1 MENVCVN
8 CGESNRVALTQRT
21 TGEWQYLCGACCGR
35 LWQTIV
41 PDSRKKQ
48 KRSKR
53 KIQAVICPDCGK
65 ERHVASNVMSMIR
78 SGAHSGRCHSCAAK
92 KTNEER
98 YRGHEPQRNYCVDC
112 GKAIQANV
120 TRCLSCHLKC
130 LDATRTRSFCVDC
143 GEEISL
149 GATRCVAC
157 AAQAR
162 SSHIEALWKSG
173 VYAQVS
179 KKIKAAHRNGTFEH
193 IHQDPE
199 WRRKVSE
206 NVRAAHARGCYDGC
220 NKPPFRTTEVP
231 LAAALDICGIEHDSQ
246 YRPPNCRFR
255 FDEFIPPNILIE
267 ANGDYWHSKETAKK
281 RDIKKGAWAKR
292 NGYEL
297 VVIWEHEIKERGAW
311 ALVHERVLP
320 LLADY

>member
-1 MENVCVN
+1 VF
-8 CGESNRVALTQRT
+8 CGESNHVALTQRT

-41 PDSRKKQ
+41 PGSRKKQ

-53 KIQAVICPDCGK
+53 KIHTVVCPDCGK
-65 ERHVASNVMSMIR
+65 ERRVASNTMSMIR
-78 SGAHSGRCHSCAAK
+78 SGVQGGRCLSCASK
-92 KTNEER
+92 KNARER
-98 YRGHEPQRNYCVDC
+98 HGDYEPNRCVDC
-112 GKAIQANV
+112 GKVTQANV
-120 TRCLSCHLKC
+120 TRCLPCHLKY
-130 LDATRTRSFCVDC
+130 LDATRARSFCVDC

-162 SSHIEALWKSG
+162 SSHIEALWKNG
-173 VYAQVS
+173 AYAQVS
-179 KKIKAAHRNGTFEH
+179 KKVRAAHRNGAFEH

-206 NVRAAHARGCYDGC
+206 NVKAAHARGCYDGC
-220 NKPPFRTTEVP
+220 NKPPFKTTEVP
-231 LAAALDICGIEHDSQ
+231 LAIALDICGIEHNSQ

-255 FDEFIPPNILIE
+255 FDEFVPPNILIE
-267 ANGDYWHSKETAKK
+267 ANGDYWHGKEAVKR
-281 RDIKKGAWAKR
+281 RDIEKGAWAER
-292 NGYEL
+292 NGYTL
-297 VVIWEHEIKERGAW
+297 VVIWEHEIKGCGAW
-311 ALVHERVLP
+311 ALVRERVLP